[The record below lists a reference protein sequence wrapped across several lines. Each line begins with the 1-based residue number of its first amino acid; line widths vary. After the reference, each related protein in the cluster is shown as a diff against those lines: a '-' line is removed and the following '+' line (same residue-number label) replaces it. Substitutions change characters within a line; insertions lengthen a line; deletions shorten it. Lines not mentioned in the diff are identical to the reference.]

1 MTNHSMDGVPF
12 KPEGPQPLVREIPAA
27 EIYPVEALGVN
38 PGAILAH
45 GNGQLF

>member
-1 MTNHSMDGVPF
+1 M
-12 KPEGPQPLVREIPAA
+12 L
-27 EIYPVEALGVN
+27 EAWNNRDVDAYCVN